1 MFDDLGECAH
11 ESEKMPYTLRFG
23 VEADKT
29 GFPLSEKM
37 GRIPNGSS
45 LNEQNHSKC

>member
-1 MFDDLGECAH
+1 MFDNLGECTN
-11 ESEKMPYTLRFG
+11 ESGKMPYTVTFG

-37 GRIPNGSS
+37 GRIPEGSS
-45 LNEQNHSKC
+45 LN